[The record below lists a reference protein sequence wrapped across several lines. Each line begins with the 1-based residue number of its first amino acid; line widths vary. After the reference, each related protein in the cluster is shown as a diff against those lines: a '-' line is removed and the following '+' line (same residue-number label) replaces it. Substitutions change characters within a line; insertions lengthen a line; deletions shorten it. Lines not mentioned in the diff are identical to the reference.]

1 MKARAAV
8 AIALGLAFVAGPGVA
23 WAAWSGAGAGSAFA
37 GAVTAPT
44 GDIATVS
51 VSGRNVT
58 VSWNTVSFPDSTP
71 VNGALVER
79 YDDADVA
86 QAVGASCDGTVTA
99 LSCTEGAVPPG
110 TWTYAVTP
118 KHHGWTGTEGPRSV
132 AVTVDAPSLTLSPPT
147 ALATLPGVLSGT
159 VTSFVTGETIE
170 FRLDDPTGGP
180 VLSGSVV
187 SSPVPFSGSSSVS
200 VTIPELI
207 SAGAHTLYAIGSMG
221 TQASATFGVSAHDV
235 TPPAV
240 SSAVIAKSTGGAAG
254 FVRPGGQ
261 YRVYAN
267 VTDLGSPASGISTVE
282 ADVSN
287 LTTGA
292 TSVSLTSGSFTID
305 GVSYNYRSANR
316 SVSASTPSGAT
327 AFSITATDANA
338 NSGTQGGFPVTV
350 DGTAPSAADLQTV
363 NGGATPGRM
372 ETGDELVLTYSEPMD
387 PDRILAG
394 WTGEPTTVTVQLRN
408 NGGGDR
414 ITIRPGTGGG
424 TLPLGTVF
432 LNRTDFTTS
441 NRNFTGSTMVMSGAT
456 ITITVGTP
464 DGAVTTAAAA
474 ANMTWRPSGTAT
486 DLAGNPCST
495 TTRTELGV
503 LDLDL

>member
-1 MKARAAV
+1 MRARAAV
-8 AIALGLAFVAGPGVA
+8 SFALGLAFVAGPGVA
-23 WAAWSGAGAGSAFA
+23 WAAWSGVGAGSAFV
-37 GAVTAPT
+37 GAVTVPT
-44 GDIATVS
+44 GGAPTVS
-51 VSGRNVT
+51 VTGRNVA
-58 VSWNTVSFPDSTP
+58 VSWNEVSFPDSTP
-71 VNGALVER
+71 VHGALVER
-79 YDDADVA
+79 YDAAVVA
-86 QAVGASCDGTVTA
+86 QGVGASCDGTVIV
-99 LSCTEGAVPPG
+99 LSCIEGAVPPG

-118 KHHGWTGTEGPRSV
+118 KQHGWTGTEGPRSV
-132 AVTVDAPSLTLSPPT
+132 AVTVAAPSLTLSPPA
-147 ALATLPGVLSGT
+147 ALTELPGMLSGT

-187 SSPVPFSGSSSVS
+187 SSPIPFSGSSSIS
-200 VTIPELI
+200 VTIPELT

-221 TQASATFGVSAHDV
+221 SHASATVDVSAHDV
-235 TPPAV
+235 TAPAV
-240 SSAVIAKSTGGAAG
+240 TSAVIAKSIGGAAG

-267 VTDLGSPASGISTVE
+267 VTDLGSPASGVSTVE

-305 GVSYNYRSANR
+305 GVSYNYRSGNR
-316 SVSASTPSGAT
+316 SVSGSTAAGAT
-327 AFSITATDANA
+327 TFSITATDAHS
-338 NSGTQGGFPVTV
+338 NSDTQGDFSVTV
-350 DGTAPSAADLQTV
+350 DDTAPSAVDVQTV
-363 NGGATPGRM
+363 NGGATTGRM

-387 PDRILAG
+387 PDQILAG
-394 WTGEPTTVTVQLRN
+394 WTGEQTTVTVRLQN

-424 TLPLGTVF
+424 ALPLGTVF

-441 NRNFTGSTMVMSGAT
+441 HRNFTGSTMVMSGAT

-464 DGAVTTAAAA
+464 NGAVTTAAAA

-486 DLAGNPCST
+486 DLAGNACST